1 MTFLMLIVLSIS
13 IAITAMRF
21 GSAAL
26 QDNFVA
32 EISTNYENSIE
43 FVAFYGLLNFY
54 MYTMAFVYSPSK
66 NAQYGKLKNSNSLDK
81 KFSLYLIYAWSGEWF
96 CSFDMEFWTLGWNR
110 QIEKEL
116 QYMYI

>member
-66 NAQYGKLKNSNSLDK
+66 NAQYGKLKISNSLDK

-96 CSFDMEFWTLGWNR
+96 CSFDMEF
-110 QIEKEL
+110 
-116 QYMYI
+116 